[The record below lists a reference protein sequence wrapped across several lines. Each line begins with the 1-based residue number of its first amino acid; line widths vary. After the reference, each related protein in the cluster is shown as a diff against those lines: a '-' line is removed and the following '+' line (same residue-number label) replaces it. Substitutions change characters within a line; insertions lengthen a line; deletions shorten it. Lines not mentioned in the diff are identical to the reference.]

1 MQEPNTPASSLA
13 DVTTWVGRLPV
24 KEIARLVFLIA
35 GLWTTVWAWG
45 GDYVSSRADDILE
58 QALKRK
64 GMSPGDI
71 KTMQDRI
78 ITLNLDVNR
87 VQMNAE
93 SVAKTVAEMQSQ
105 LESMQETQN
114 QTFDLMKTLIRTM
127 KAEKEPR

>member
-1 MQEPNTPASSLA
+1 MSEQNLPPASFS

-24 KEIARLVFLIA
+24 KEIARLFVLIV
-35 GLWTTVWAWG
+35 GLWGTVWAWG
-45 GDYVSSRADDILE
+45 GDYVAARADDILE

-78 ITLNLDVNR
+78 IALNLDVNR
-87 VQMNAE
+87 MQTNAE
-93 SVAKTVAEMQSQ
+93 GVAKTVTEMQSQ
-105 LESMQETQN
+105 LDSMQATQN

-127 KAEKEPR
+127 KAEAVRP

>member
-1 MQEPNTPASSLA
+1 MTEQNSPASSLA

-24 KEIARLVFLIA
+24 KEIARAFVLIGA
-35 GLWTTVWAWG
+35 MWATVWAWG
-45 GDYVSSRADDILE
+45 GDYVTARADDILE

-78 ITLNLDVNR
+78 ISLNLDVNR
-87 VQMNAE
+87 MQTNAE
-93 SVAKTVAEMQSQ
+93 SVAKTVTEMQSQ
-105 LESMQETQN
+105 LDSMQATQN

-127 KAEKEPR
+127 KAEAERP